1 MRGAEA
7 WWENALA
14 CLCRRCEFYDV
25 GTGNPTEVLRW
36 RKSPGFCRKVTCL
49 LGGIVRENPGGSRG
63 APRTRALG
71 AHLSRAPLFLPCLP
85 LSARPGLEPWATAHT
100 GQTSPLEGRREG
112 RGVTHSSAS
121 VCHLYLGGNGAF
133 GMVVITSP
141 LCSLLG
147 ISFPLR
153 LLIS

>member
-36 RKSPGFCRKVTCL
+36 RKSPGFCRKVTRL
-49 LGGIVRENPGGSRG
+49 PGAIVRENPGGSRG

-112 RGVTHSSAS
+112 Q
-121 VCHLYLGGNGAF
+121 GGNPL
-133 GMVVITSP
+133 ICKCLSP
-141 LCSLLG
+141 LPRGERGFRNGSDYQPFVFL
-147 ISFPLR
+147 IR
-153 LLIS
+153 HLISLKTPH